1 VTGGV
6 LANLVRA
13 ERQQPQRVSL
23 RVVCRSPPFPTFCQ
37 LLSATSRASL
47 LLRPSAHYT
56 HAMADHD
63 DLTTDSAPPWDEEPA
78 ERDENTADIF
88 GGAPAE
94 PTPEASPPVVATPV
108 AEPKAAPVAEAPSA
122 SPLEE
127 SGAAYTVL
135 ARKYRPRTFEDL
147 IGQEAMVRTLA
158 NAFSTG
164 RIAHA
169 FMLTGVRGVGK
180 TTTARLLARAL
191 NYETDTVHQPSVDLT
206 VDGRHCKAIVEGRHM
221 DVLELDAASRTKV
234 DEMRELLDGVR
245 YAPVEARYKV
255 YIIDE
260 VHMLSTAAFNAL
272 LKTLEEPPPHAKFIF
287 ATTEIR
293 KVPVTILSRTQRFDL
308 RRVEPDVLVKHFAR
322 IAAKEGAKVE
332 EDGLALIA
340 RAAEGSVRDG
350 LSLLDQAIVQGER
363 GSTVT
368 AAVVRDMLG
377 LADRGQ
383 TIALFE
389 NVMSGKPG
397 ESLKGFRALWG
408 FGADPAVVMLDLLD
422 HCHSASVAKALG
434 PDALQMP
441 KEQAARLTAIGA
453 QTSAGSLSRLWQ
465 MLLKAHEEVRRA
477 PDAMAAAEM
486 ALIRL
491 CYAADLPGPEEA
503 LKALRDGATPGVGGR
518 WSRRRRRIDGRRRF
532 RRRRQRPGPGDG
544 RARRSSGA
552 GVVVVRRRREA
563 DRREARHRASAG
575 RRAICPPDQL
585 PPGSDHLRTG
595 PRRAGQPGRPS
606 GAGPEGMDRP
616 ALAGRGRGRRRGR
629 EPARTP
635 EARGPRGAGLDQGRP
650 VRRLGPDRLPGRGDR
665 RGPQDDDAR
674 GAADRAGR
682 VGRVGERLYLRFP
695 GEGRDPDSS
704 GAVGGFHLGPGL
716 RRGDGPGSVRTP

>member
-1 VTGGV
+1 
-6 LANLVRA
+6 
-13 ERQQPQRVSL
+13 
-23 RVVCRSPPFPTFCQ
+23 
-37 LLSATSRASL
+37 
-47 LLRPSAHYT
+47 
-56 HAMADHD
+56 MADHD
-63 DLTTDSAPPWDEEPA
+63 DLTNDSAPPWDEAPPKEDLA

-88 GGAPAE
+88 GEAPAPAARE
-94 PTPEASPPVVATPV
+94 ESRPVVESPP
-108 AEPKAAPVAEAPSA
+108 EGKE
-122 SPLEE
+122 
-127 SGAAYTVL
+127 GDAYTVL

-191 NYETDTVHQPSVDLT
+191 NYETDTVKGPSVDLT
-206 VDGRHCKAIVEGRHM
+206 TEGYHCRAIIEGRHM

-308 RRVEPDVLVKHFAR
+308 RRVEPDVLVKHFDK
-322 IAAKEGAKVE
+322 ISAKEGARIE
-332 EDGLALIA
+332 TDALALIA

-350 LSLLDQAIVQGER
+350 LSLLDQAIVQTDR
-363 GSTVT
+363 GATVT
-368 AAVVRDMLG
+368 SAVVRDMLG

-389 NVMSGKPG
+389 NVMAGKTKDAL
-397 ESLKGFRALWG
+397 EGFRALWG
-408 FGADPAVVMLDLLD
+408 FGADSAVVMLDVLD
-422 HCHSASVAKALG
+422 HCHSAAVSKALG
-434 PDALQMP
+434 PDALSMP
-441 KEQAARLTAIGA
+441 KEQAARLAAIGA
-453 QTSAGSLSRLWQ
+453 HTSAGTLSRLWQ

-503 LKALRDGATPGVGGR
+503 LKALRDGSPIGGGGPGGGVAVGGGGGGGGAVSAHAPMTMAAPGAQAMPVVASFDDVMALIAAKR
-518 WSRRRRRIDGRRRF
+518 DIGLRLDAEQYIRPISF
-532 RRRRQRPGPGDG
+532 RPGAITFEAAPG
-544 RARRSSGA
+544 A
-552 GVVVVRRRREA
+552 
-563 DRREARHRASAG
+563 
-575 RRAICPPDQL
+575 
-585 PPGSDHLRTG
+585 PGN
-595 PRRAGQPGRPS
+595 
-606 GAGPEGMDRP
+606 
-616 ALAGRGRGRRRGR
+616 LAGRLVRFLKEATGQPWLVAAEGGGGAESLMERQKR
-629 EPARTP
+629 EEREQLEEIKKDPFVASVLSAFPGAEIIEIRKLLTP
-635 EARGPRGAGLDQGRP
+635 EAAPLE
-650 VRRLGPDRLPGRGDR
+650 PD
-665 RGPQDDDAR
+665 
-674 GAADRAGR
+674 
-682 VGRVGERLYLRFP
+682 EE
-695 GEGRDPDSS
+695 EG
-704 GAVGGFHLGPGL
+704 
-716 RRGDGPGSVRTP
+716 

>member
-1 VTGGV
+1 
-6 LANLVRA
+6 
-13 ERQQPQRVSL
+13 
-23 RVVCRSPPFPTFCQ
+23 
-37 LLSATSRASL
+37 
-47 LLRPSAHYT
+47 
-56 HAMADHD
+56 MADHD

-78 ERDENTADIF
+78 ERDENTVDIF
-88 GGAPAE
+88 GGPPADEPLQAGTPDSAPAA
-94 PTPEASPPVVATPV
+94 PAP
-108 AEPKAAPVAEAPSA
+108 AAPPTAESLSDPD
-122 SPLEE
+122 
-127 SGAAYTVL
+127 AAYTVL

-191 NYETDTVHQPSVDLT
+191 NYETDTVHGPSVDLT
-206 VDGRHCKAIVEGRHM
+206 VEGRHCKAIIEGRHM

-308 RRVEPDVLVKHFAR
+308 RRVEPDVLVKHFGR

-422 HCHSASVAKALG
+422 HCHAASVAKALG
-434 PDALQMP
+434 PDALSMP

-453 QTSAGSLSRLWQ
+453 QTSPGTLARLWQ
-465 MLLKAHEEVRRA
+465 MLLKAHDEVRRA

-486 ALIRL
+486 AIIRL

-503 LKALRDGATPGVGGR
+503 LKALRDGQPVGGGPGGGGGGSIGGGGGGAVNPQAR
-518 WSRRRRRIDGRRRF
+518 VMAAPMAPAAPVLASFEDVVKLIAEKRDIGLRLDVEQYVRPISF
-532 RRRRQRPGPGDG
+532 RPGAITFEAAPG
-544 RARRSSGA
+544 A
-552 GVVVVRRRREA
+552 
-563 DRREARHRASAG
+563 
-575 RRAICPPDQL
+575 
-585 PPGSDHLRTG
+585 PGN
-595 PRRAGQPGRPS
+595 
-606 GAGPEGMDRP
+606 
-616 ALAGRGRGRRRGR
+616 LAGRLVRALKEWTGQPWLVAAEGGGGAESLMERQKR
-629 EPARTP
+629 EQREEMDAIRSDPFVASVLDAFPGAEIVEVRTIMTP
-635 EARGPRGAGLDQGRP
+635 EAPP
-650 VRRLGPDRLPGRGDR
+650 IEPDEL
-665 RGPQDDDAR
+665 
-674 GAADRAGR
+674 
-682 VGRVGERLYLRFP
+682 E
-695 GEGRDPDSS
+695 E
-704 GAVGGFHLGPGL
+704 
-716 RRGDGPGSVRTP
+716 